1 MSRCGLRTAATLCG
15 CIIKGDLPVPHG
27 GFRNQCVPQDQ
38 MRELEG
44 RSKDKCLP
52 EGNTHSQ
59 IFILFCG
66 VFFLISISFSSDT
79 VLLGSSENSCYV
91 LGEFPRLLA
100 FWMNNL
106 KDNIQDQSGIQRSQ
120 TALGVTGTG

>member
-1 MSRCGLRTAATLCG
+1 MSRRGLRTAAKLCG
-15 CIIKGDLPVPHG
+15 CTVKGDLPVPHG

-38 MRELEG
+38 LRELEG
-44 RSKDKCLP
+44 RSKDKCLL

-59 IFILFCG
+59 VSILFWG
-66 VFFLISISFSSDT
+66 GFFLISISFSSDT

-91 LGEFPRLLA
+91 LGEFPRLWA
-100 FWMNNL
+100 FRMNNP

-120 TALGVTGTG
+120 MAPGVTGTG

>member
-1 MSRCGLRTAATLCG
+1 MSRRGLRTAAMLCG

-38 MRELEG
+38 LRELEG

-79 VLLGSSENSCYV
+79 VLGSSENSCYV

-100 FWMNNL
+100 FWMNNP